1 MSALIKKIVFPT
13 FPEPVP
19 QKTRKKYLGTSWVEH
34 TLSNFTITE
43 KELDFIGEKNLVGI
57 IIKMAFLPL
66 GVETPITITNEENH
80 AWSVT
85 DKIELGVGVLG
96 NVYIGS
102 GDAPAG
108 ANLRECYFEYVA
120 EKIYVKAID
129 YFSGAGVNTTFYIK
143 KVYETNT
150 EV

>member
-1 MSALIKKIVFPT
+1 MSALIKKIVFPSL
-13 FPEPVP
+13 PEPVP
-19 QKTRKKYLGTSWVEH
+19 QKTRKKYLGGAWVEH
-34 TLSNFTITE
+34 TLTDFTITE
-43 KELDFIGEKNLVGI
+43 KELDFRGEKNLVGI
-57 IIKMAFLPL
+57 IVKMAFIPL
-66 GVETPITITNEENH
+66 VETPITISNEANH
-80 AWSVT
+80 AWSLD

-102 GDAPAG
+102 GDAPAS
-108 ANLRECYFEYVA
+108 ANLRYVFFEYVS

-129 YFSGAGVNTTFYIK
+129 YFSGSGVNTTFYIK